1 MRRQALG
8 VAVISVFL
16 LAGCSW
22 FRSDERIANDIRA
35 RMFSD
40 SQLRGAAITVTVKNG
55 EATLS
60 GQVPSVEARYE
71 AYRVAAE
78 TPGVRHVNDQM
89 TLQPMTPP
97 APAAEATPAPAAPAR
112 SEPAPVRPRR
122 TVTHHAETTAAASPA
137 PAVPATPASAAAP
150 AAAAPAPSAPPEP
163 QLERIQIPAGTP
175 VTIRMIDSIDS
186 SINHTGEI
194 FHASLESPLVVDN
207 RVVVPRGADVYVRL
221 VEARSAGH
229 MSGQSELRV
238 ELYRLSYQGKTYPLV
253 SNDYDV
259 KGTSRGKR
267 TAATILGG
275 SAIGAAIGAIAGGG
289 KGAAIGAGSGAGA
302 GAVYQAATRGQQVR
316 IPSETVL
323 NFQLQEPVEVVYNPA
338 ASGTRGSRTPM

>member
-1 MRRQALG
+1 MRSRALG

-22 FRSDERIANDIRA
+22 FRNDERIANDIRA

-89 TLQPMTPP
+89 ALQPMTPP
-97 APAAEATPAPAAPAR
+97 QPVAEATPAPARPAR
-112 SEPAPVRPRR
+112 SEPTPVRPRHP
-122 TVTHHAETTAAASPA
+122 VTHHSEATAAAS
-137 PAVPATPASAAAP
+137 AAP
-150 AAAAPAPSAPPEP
+150 AAPATAPASAPAPVSPAPSAPPEP
-163 QLERIQIPAGTP
+163 QPERIQIPAGTP

-229 MSGQSELRV
+229 MSGQSELRL

-323 NFQLQEPVEVVYNPA
+323 NFQLQEPVEVIYNPA
-338 ASGTRGSRTPM
+338 ASSTRSGRTPM